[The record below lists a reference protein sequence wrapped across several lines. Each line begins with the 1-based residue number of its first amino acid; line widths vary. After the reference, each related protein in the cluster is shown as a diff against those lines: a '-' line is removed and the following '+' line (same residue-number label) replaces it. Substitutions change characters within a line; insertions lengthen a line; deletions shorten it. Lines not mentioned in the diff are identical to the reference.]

1 MAGFS
6 SQDELINKMTQSG
19 QFYRSDWNKNMNPTT
34 AAVAGEWHFLGTGGG
49 NPPMSSIFNAVTGLT
64 FQPTSA
70 TTEVLATGTGSIST
84 TTFTD
89 TTHGT
94 GFFSVGQRLTGTNVV
109 AGTYITALGTG
120 TGANN
125 GGTYTVNISQTV
137 GSTTITGISTP
148 PVINDGPTVAPL
160 YKHIIGAS
168 AFSAAATTMPSVL
181 MLVDLVGFYR
191 INTVT
196 TTTSQAL
203 TNNLSAFA
211 TVTADDTTDIVTHD
225 NINLFPYTR
234 VRFTTTGTLPA
245 GISLATDYYVI
256 KLTDTTCKLATS
268 YANAVAGT
276 AINITDTGTG
286 VHTMDTLLPRYT
298 NGAGVQAFMFNPSS
312 TALGAA
318 TPNLSLPSYV
328 NSAQTSG
335 RSTPT
340 VLPIGKTAASNS
352 LVLYS
357 GTGAGKYGPFMPL
370 QGADAGIA
378 QVDNIQISTSY
389 VSGEFSLA
397 LCRPLL
403 TLPMTTIG
411 VAAERDLLN
420 QLPSLP
426 RVYND
431 ACLSWLLYSGA
442 ATPANS
448 AFYGHLDFVW
458 N

>member
-6 SQDELINKMTQSG
+6 SQDELINKMTTNG
-19 QFYRSDWNKNMNPTT
+19 QFHRTDWNKNMNPTT
-34 AAVAGEWHFLGTGGG
+34 AAVAGEWHYLGTGGG

-64 FQPTSA
+64 FQPTTD

-89 TTHGT
+89 TTHSS

-137 GSTTITGISTP
+137 ASTTITGSSIPPTIS
-148 PVINDGPTVAPL
+148 DGVPVAPMH
-160 YKHIIGAS
+160 KHIIGAS

-181 MLVDLVGFYR
+181 MLVDLIGFYR

-203 TNNLSAFA
+203 TNNLSTFA
-211 TVTADDTTDIVTHD
+211 TFTADDTTDIIEHD
-225 NINLFPYTR
+225 NINLLPYTR
-234 VRFTTTGTLPA
+234 VRLTTTTTLPA
-245 GISLATDYYVI
+245 GLSLATDYYVI
-256 KLTDTTCKLATS
+256 WLTDTTCKLATS
-268 YANAVAGT
+268 YANAVSGT
-276 AINITDTGTG
+276 PVNITSTGTG
-286 VHTMDTLLPRYT
+286 THTINTLLPRYT
-298 NGAGVQAFMFNPSS
+298 NGAGVQAFMFNHSATP
-312 TALGAA
+312 LGAA

-328 NSAQTSG
+328 NSQQVSG

-340 VLPIGKTAASNS
+340 VLPIGKTAASNG

-357 GTGAGKYGPFMPL
+357 GTGAGKYGPFIPL

-397 LCRPLL
+397 LCKPIL

-420 QLPSLP
+420 QIPSLP
-426 RVYND
+426 RVYKGS
-431 ACLSWLLYSGA
+431 CLSWMLYSGA

-448 AFYGHLDFVW
+448 AFYGHLDYVW